1 MQFEEIQYFRQWW
14 LILITV
20 FTLCFPIVALFQSH
34 QQFELVHY
42 LGGIGVPLVIF
53 TLMFFVLRLETVV
66 DEQGIHYRFF
76 PFHITTR
83 LKTWDE
89 IEKAYV
95 RVYKPIAEYGGW
107 GYRFAFGDGIALN
120 VSGNV
125 GLQIVYKNGKK
136 LLLGTKKRDVLEA
149 FMKGLY
155 EKGLAKDDVAT
166 ADLRDRY

>member
-1 MQFEEIQYFRQWW
+1 M
-14 LILITV
+14 V

-95 RVYKPIAEYGGW
+95 RVYKPITEYGGW

-125 GLQIVYKNGKK
+125 GLQILYKNGKK
-136 LLLGTKKRDVLEA
+136 LLLGTKKREELVVY
-149 FMKGLY
+149 MKGLY
-155 EKGLAKDDVAT
+155 EKGIVKGDEPVVNSG
-166 ADLRDRY
+166 DRY